1 MTTTAIAYDS
11 DGQYLWEL
19 PQFDAIPARKPREG
33 VLSEH
38 IFAARWAALMAK
50 DDGISAP
57 NQELSYILHR
67 MRQPISQRAATV
79 AASVVCW
86 YGTPIGRAFLD
97 QAEVLAKVLL
107 SRQDAYLAA
116 WSIQN
121 FRRNPT
127 ARTIEHCLGPEE
139 GRKEIPQA
147 TPYDIEVADHVAY
160 WMGSEDGQKFLRGC
174 REEIAHRRPE
184 QDLDFHLSAQLR
196 LPRHE
201 VNAVLGMAKA
211 VAAESRVA
219 Q

>member
-1 MTTTAIAYDS
+1 MNTTATVRDEDDA
-11 DGQYLWEL
+11 YLWEL
-19 PQFDAIPARKPREG
+19 PQLDATPARKAREG

-38 IFAARWAALMAK
+38 IFAAHWAKLMER
-50 DDGISAP
+50 DDGMSAP
-57 NQELSYILHR
+57 NQVLSYILR
-67 MRQPISQRAATV
+67 NMRHPISQRAATV

-107 SRQDAYLAA
+107 SRRDAYLAA

-121 FRRNPT
+121 HRSNISS
-127 ARTIEHCLGPEE
+127 RTLEHCLGPEE
-139 GRKEIPQA
+139 GRKEVPEA
-147 TPYDIEVADHVAY
+147 TAYDLEVAEHVAH
-160 WMGSEDGQKFLRGC
+160 WMGSDDGQKFLRGC
-174 REEIAHRRPE
+174 REEIAQRRPE

-211 VAAESRVA
+211 VALESNVA
-219 Q
+219 N